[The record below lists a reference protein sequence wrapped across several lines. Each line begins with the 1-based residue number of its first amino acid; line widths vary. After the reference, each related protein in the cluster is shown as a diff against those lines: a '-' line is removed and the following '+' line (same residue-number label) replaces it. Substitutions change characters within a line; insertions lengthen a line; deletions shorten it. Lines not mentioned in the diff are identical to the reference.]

1 MRRVAHNMMPESL
14 VKFGLDTALKDFCQD
29 INQSGAIQ
37 ATYQSLGLENAHLDQ
52 TTSISVYRIVQ
63 ELINNTLKHAS
74 AKTAIVQVF
83 KTNGEISITVEDDG
97 KGFDPIILQ
106 MANGIGWSN
115 IQSRVDFLKGKIDVQ
130 SDKGKGTSVH
140 IELNT

>member
-1 MRRVAHNMMPESL
+1 MPESL
-14 VKFGLDTALKDFCQD
+14 VKFGLDTALRDFCND
-29 INQSGAIQ
+29 INQSGAIR
-37 ATYQSLGLENAHLDQ
+37 ATYQSMGLENAILEQ
-52 TTSISVYRIVQ
+52 TTSIAVYRIVQ

-97 KGFDPIILQ
+97 KGFDPMILQ
-106 MANGIGWSN
+106 MANGIGWNN
-115 IQSRVDFLKGKIDVQ
+115 IQNRVDFLKGKINVQ
-130 SDKGKGTSVH
+130 SEKEKGTSVH